1 MTLTA
6 DDLPLRAGPRP
17 TTTPTNPHTQLDQN
31 APPDLQQ
38 ELADFMFGLACV
50 DEGPSQISVP
60 GARAMLLRQ
69 GCSAGP
75 PEAFM
80 IDREF
85 CHLHPPSD
93 GSLHLNLP
101 EETGRIAIERGWAE
115 HHPLARR
122 GIIPTTVVMVYGPRD
137 RAELDVVKLLVAAS
151 HGFAHRESIP
161 G

>member
-1 MTLTA
+1 MTLSI
-6 DDLPLRAGPRP
+6 DDLPVRFGPRP
-17 TTTPTNPHTQLDQN
+17 TTTPINPHTQLDQN
-31 APPDLQQ
+31 APADLQ
-38 ELADFMFGLACV
+38 EEVADFMFGLACV
-50 DEGPSQISVP
+50 DEGESRISVP
-60 GARAMLLRQ
+60 GARAMLLQDSCR
-69 GCSAGP
+69 SGP

-101 EETGRIAIERGWAE
+101 PEVGAAAIERGWAE
-115 HHPLARR
+115 NHPLARR

-151 HGFAHRESIP
+151 HRFAHP
-161 G
+161 